1 MGEHSFDSV
10 TGLSA
15 GSPCTTPRG
24 APKVPRG
31 EAYSVG
37 MMAHP
42 APPRWGLGKRPQ
54 TQRARHGPHR
64 AMHGTEEL
72 DSQKVTV

>member
-1 MGEHSFDSV
+1 MGDHSFDSV

-42 APPRWGLGKRPQ
+42 APRAGASGSVPRHSVPDTGPTEPCTAQRSWIPKR
-54 TQRARHGPHR
+54 
-64 AMHGTEEL
+64 
-72 DSQKVTV
+72 